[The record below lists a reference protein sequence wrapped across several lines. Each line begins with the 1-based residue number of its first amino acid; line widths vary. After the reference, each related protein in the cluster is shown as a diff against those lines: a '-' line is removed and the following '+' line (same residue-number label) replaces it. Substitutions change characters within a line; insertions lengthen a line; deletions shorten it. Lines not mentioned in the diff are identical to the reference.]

1 MGAGQSLP
9 STMTHERLFE
19 LTKDTRNIMSI
30 LLEYMLKEVSVRDFL
45 SLSNP
50 TECKK
55 YVLFMAN
62 NLYKYFYELKIYP
75 TKTKQGVLV
84 FRKAQDLAS
93 PSDSST
99 EQEKQ
104 GLCLVLA
111 FYYTRIFQIYG
122 ALALTLIDD
131 IQMASATGMIK
142 LLSDQQPAQ
151 QRLAA
156 PGQRHYYAI
165 SGASLLSLGYFS
177 FLKKYLTSSTV
188 DQDYILTK
196 YSETGNKQAK
206 IYFKKTSGGGT
217 DTQKGTFKIVIGDKL
232 PAYIDI
238 YAIKEGTQV
247 KMEMQSIRYSLKTGS
262 SKTMDIPEDVLS
274 SKIVTIQSS
283 IADDTFQIANT
294 GQSIPDFFDAFFQ
307 EIVALLRNLSG
318 DAATV
323 AETGIA
329 EELRM
334 TRTIHNLTKVKPL
347 GHCIARALQ
356 LLQSQPFED
365 KTALSYICRAKF
377 LEKTGTDLE
386 GKKTTVTRSGIPEPG
401 SSLDNSPGMAALSQ
415 LFYEIIYEA
424 TPKIGMSERK
434 EADGRSSLDEYRT
447 FMKNMAILF
456 GDFKDPT
463 DPTQSRSIED
473 LGRQGLKGIK
483 NRKDKELCKKIGVD
497 DTLSL
502 PNQTAKQINQ
512 YVKQLFQ
519 IQLQHAAKC
528 GAIFKKLFSIQRDK
542 TSKQFKISLS
552 NNIITNGFPEI
563 QRINT
568 EARRL
573 LVDYYSRCE
582 LTYREGMQRIVDY
595 KLSTVAPAPAPVTAA
610 PAPVTARAPVA
621 RPLVPPAVAPAPAPA
636 VAPAPAARPL
646 VPPVVAPAPAPAP
659 ARAPAVAPAPA
670 ARAPARAPVAAVA
683 AATTAPRAAPG
694 AVPRRVPNPT

>member
-1 MGAGQSLP
+1 M
-9 STMTHERLFE
+9 
-19 LTKDTRNIMSI
+19 
-30 LLEYMLKEVSVRDFL
+30 
-45 SLSNP
+45 
-50 TECKK
+50 
-55 YVLFMAN
+55 
-62 NLYKYFYELKIYP
+62 
-75 TKTKQGVLV
+75 
-84 FRKAQDLAS
+84 
-93 PSDSST
+93 
-99 EQEKQ
+99 
-104 GLCLVLA
+104 
-111 FYYTRIFQIYG
+111 
-122 ALALTLIDD
+122 
-131 IQMASATGMIK
+131 
-142 LLSDQQPAQ
+142 
-151 QRLAA
+151 
-156 PGQRHYYAI
+156 
-165 SGASLLSLGYFS
+165 
-177 FLKKYLTSSTV
+177 
-188 DQDYILTK
+188 
-196 YSETGNKQAK
+196 
-206 IYFKKTSGGGT
+206 
-217 DTQKGTFKIVIGDKL
+217 GDKL
-232 PAYIDI
+232 PSYIDI

-262 SKTMDIPEDVLS
+262 SKTMDIPDDVLS

-283 IADDTFQIANT
+283 IPDDTFQIANT

-307 EIVALLRNLSG
+307 EIVVLLRNLSG
-318 DAATV
+318 DATTV

-334 TRTIHNLTKVKPL
+334 TRTIYNLTKVKPL

-463 DPTQSRSIED
+463 DPTKDRSVED

-512 YVKQLFQ
+512 YVRQLFQ

-582 LTYREGMQRIVDY
+582 VTYREGMQRIVDY
-595 KLSTVAPAPAPVTAA
+595 KLSTVAPPAPLIAPMARPLAALAA
-610 PAPVTARAPVA
+610 PARPLAAPARAARAPVA
-621 RPLVPPAVAPAPAPA
+621 PAARPPVAPARAPGAPA
-636 VAPAPAARPL
+636 RPPGAPAPAARP
-646 VPPVVAPAPAPAP
+646 
-659 ARAPAVAPAPA
+659 
-670 ARAPARAPVAAVA
+670 PVAAA
-683 AATTAPRAAPG
+683 ITAPRAAPG
-694 AVPRRVPNPT
+694 AVPRRALNTT

>member
-463 DPTQSRSIED
+463 QSRSIED

-610 PAPVTARAPVA
+610 PAPVTARAPEA
-621 RPLVPPAVAPAPAPA
+621 HPLEPPAVAPAP
-636 VAPAPAARPL
+636 
-646 VPPVVAPAPAPAP
+646 
-659 ARAPAVAPAPA
+659 APAVAPAPA